1 MNMNDYLQQNW
12 KEIRKKVKAV
22 TKGHQNTDD
31 LLNDLVLVLL
41 EKPIEYQMDLLTKNK
56 IQHWFTSSAQI
67 QFKSTTSPFW
77 YKYKKFQS
85 ETCEVQEWVLAD
97 DIEEDIKAEIV
108 DYIRSQLDLYNVFS
122 RTLAIE
128 HILGGQSY
136 SEIGREYKI
145 NRKFISETITPVKEE
160 IFAKVRERYG
170 KTI

>member
-1 MNMNDYLQQNW
+1 MNDYLQENW

-31 LLNDLVLVLL
+31 LLGDLVLVLL
-41 EKPIEYQMDLLTKNK
+41 EKPIDYQMDLLIKNK
-56 IQHWFTSSAQI
+56 IQHWFTAAAQI

-77 YKYKKFQS
+77 YKYKKFQN
-85 ETCEVQEWVLAD
+85 ETCEIQEWLVAD
-97 DIEEDIKAEIV
+97 ENEEDTKTEII
-108 DYIRSQLDLYNVFS
+108 DYIRKELDTYNVFE

-136 SEIGREYKI
+136 SQIGREYSI

-160 IFAKVRERYG
+160 IFKKV
-170 KTI
+170 KLKWDK

>member
-1 MNMNDYLQQNW
+1 MNDYLQQNW

-41 EKPIEYQMDLLTKNK
+41 EKPIDYQMDLLTKNK
-56 IQHWFTSSAQI
+56 IQHWFTASAQI

-85 ETCEVQEWVLAD
+85 ETCEVQEWLVAD
-97 DIEEDIKAEIV
+97 DIEEDTKAEIV

>member
-1 MNMNDYLQQNW
+1 MNDYLQQNW

-85 ETCEVQEWVLAD
+85 ETCEVQEWLVAD
-97 DIEEDIKAEIV
+97 DIEEDTKAEIV
-108 DYIRSQLDLYNVFS
+108 DYIRKELDTYNVFE

-145 NRKFISETITPVKEE
+145 NRKFISQTVTPVKEE
-160 IFAKVRERYG
+160 IFEKVKKLWKNY
-170 KTI
+170 

>member
-1 MNMNDYLQQNW
+1 MNDYLQQNW

-41 EKPIEYQMDLLTKNK
+41 EKPIDYQMDLLTKNK

-85 ETCEVQEWVLAD
+85 ETCEVQEWLVAD
-97 DIEEDIKAEIV
+97 DIEEDTKAEIV
-108 DYIRSQLDLYNVFS
+108 DYIRKELDTYNVFE

-160 IFAKVRERYG
+160 IFAKVKKLWNY
-170 KTI
+170 